1 VVSDGKIADQ
11 LLDKPKGV
19 HVDQLARTTGI
30 DSDKLARVL
39 RFLATKHCFTEG
51 SPIGFQYHP
60 LFIFWYSEAKCFCK
74 QSSKPEASF
83 H

>member
-1 VVSDGKIADQ
+1 MVSDAKIADK
-11 LLDKPKGV
+11 LLDKPEGV

-51 SPIGFQYHP
+51 SPIGF
-60 LFIFWYSEAKCFCK
+60 LI
-74 QSSKPEASF
+74 SSIIYF
-83 H
+83 LV